1 MSEIKEFYY
10 SIPPFS
16 RYYLSAIFA
25 LSFMLTYM
33 KSQRL
38 ISFISY
44 LFLDFQ
50 LVFKKL
56 QIWRLFTNL
65 FIIGPFSM
73 NFLMFC
79 LMFYS
84 IVVKSE
90 RQAIYIKR
98 YAEFL
103 MMIFYLIISLNLINY
118 LSYIFF
124 DIKPSVTLT
133 GQFLHGLIY
142 IDSKRDPERLSQIYF
157 ITVKNAYVPFCF
169 MLFHILTG
177 GSIYDD
183 IIGILAGHLYFFLK
197 DIIPITYH
205 KDILVT
211 PTYVIY
217 LTDKLYYEQDE
228 HRN

>member
-1 MSEIKEFYY
+1 MSEIKDFYY

-16 RYYLSAIFA
+16 RYYLTTIFV
-25 LSFMLTYM
+25 LSFMTTYM
-33 KSQRL
+33 NTGFIFYL
-38 ISFISY
+38 ILNY
-44 LFLDFQ
+44 DF
-50 LVFKKL
+50 VFKKF
-56 QIWRLFTNL
+56 QFWRLFTNIL
-65 FIIGPFSM
+65 VIGRFSM

-103 MMIFYLIISLNLINY
+103 MMIFYLIISINLLNY
-118 LSYIFF
+118 LSYLIFQ
-124 DIKPSVTLT
+124 ILPGITLT
-133 GQFLHGLIY
+133 NQFLHGLIY
-142 IDSKRDPERLSQIYF
+142 IDSKRDPERFSQIYF
-157 ITVKNAYVPFCF
+157 ITIKNAYVPFCF

>member
-1 MSEIKEFYY
+1 MSEIKDFYY

-16 RYYLSAIFA
+16 RYYLTTIFA
-25 LSFMLTYM
+25 LSFMTTYM
-33 KSQRL
+33 KLGFIFYL
-38 ISFISY
+38 I
-44 LFLDFQ
+44 LDYD
-50 LVFKKL
+50 LVFKKF
-56 QIWRLFTNL
+56 QFWRLFTNI
-65 FIIGPFSM
+65 FVIGPFSM

-103 MMIFYLIISLNLINY
+103 MMIFYLIISINLLNY
-118 LSYIFF
+118 LSYLIFQ
-124 DIKPSVTLT
+124 IKPGFTLT
-133 GQFLHGLIY
+133 NQFLHGLIY
-142 IDSKRDPERLSQIYF
+142 IDSKRDPERFSQIYF
-157 ITVKNAYVPFCF
+157 ITIKNAYVPFCF

-183 IIGILAGHLYFFLK
+183 IIGILAGHIYFFLK

>member
-1 MSEIKEFYY
+1 MSEIKDFYY

-16 RYYLSAIFA
+16 RYYLTTIFA
-25 LSFMLTYM
+25 LSFMTTYM
-33 KSQRL
+33 KTGFIFYL
-38 ISFISY
+38 ILNY
-44 LFLDFQ
+44 D
-50 LVFKKL
+50 LVFKKF
-56 QIWRLFTNL
+56 QFWRLFTNI
-65 FIIGPFSM
+65 FVIGPFSM

-90 RQAIYIKR
+90 RQAIYLKR

-103 MMIFYLIISLNLINY
+103 MMIFYLIISINLLNY
-118 LSYIFF
+118 LSYLIFQINPGF
-124 DIKPSVTLT
+124 TLT
-133 GQFLHGLIY
+133 NQFLHGLIY
-142 IDSKRDPERLSQIYF
+142 IDSKRDPERFSQIYF
-157 ITVKNAYVPFCF
+157 ITIKNAYVPFCF

-177 GSIYDD
+177 ISIYDD
-183 IIGILAGHLYFFLK
+183 IIGILAGHIYFFLK

>member
-1 MSEIKEFYY
+1 MSEIKDFYY

-16 RYYLSAIFA
+16 RYYLTTIFV
-25 LSFMLTYM
+25 LSFMTTYM
-33 KSQRL
+33 KLGFIFYL
-38 ISFISY
+38 I
-44 LFLDFQ
+44 LDYD
-50 LVFKKL
+50 LVFKKF
-56 QIWRLFTNL
+56 QFWRLFTNIL
-65 FIIGPFSM
+65 VIGPFSM

-90 RQAIYIKR
+90 RQAIYLKR

-103 MMIFYLIISLNLINY
+103 MMIFYLIISVNLLNY
-118 LSYIFF
+118 LSYMIFQ
-124 DIKPSVTLT
+124 IKPGFTLT
-133 GQFLHGLIY
+133 NQFLHGLIY
-142 IDSKRDPERLSQIYF
+142 IDSKRDPERFSQIYF
-157 ITVKNAYVPFCF
+157 ITIKNAYVPFCF

-177 GSIYDD
+177 ISIYDD
-183 IIGILAGHLYFFLK
+183 IIGILAGHIYFFLK

>member
-1 MSEIKEFYY
+1 MSEIKDFYY

-16 RYYLSAIFA
+16 RYYLTTIFV
-25 LSFMLTYM
+25 LSFMMTYF
-33 KSQRL
+33 KSQKFILNL
-38 ISFISY
+38 I
-44 LFLDFQ
+44 LDYN
-50 LVFKKL
+50 LAFKNF

-65 FIIGPFSM
+65 LVIGPFSM

-90 RQAIYIKR
+90 RQAIYIRR

-103 MMIFYLIISLNLINY
+103 MMIFYLIISINLLNF
-118 LSYIFF
+118 LSYLILG
-124 DIKPSVTLT
+124 INPGITLT
-133 GQFLHGLIY
+133 NQFLHGLIY
-142 IDSKRDPERLSQIYF
+142 IDSKRDPERLSLIYF
-157 ITVKNAYVPFCF
+157 ITIKNAYVPFCF

-177 GSIYDD
+177 GSIVDD